1 MIPNEMQ
8 YEVTLIPCGTAAGR
22 SVIDLRQYLCVAKS
36 AFYEAQEGAY
46 IFAYSVPTDFAICS
60 YRLHNLFPQIT

>member
-8 YEVTLIPCGTAAGR
+8 YEVTLAPCGTATGR

-36 AFYEAQEGAY
+36 AFYEAQEGA
-46 IFAYSVPTDFAICS
+46 
-60 YRLHNLFPQIT
+60 